1 LEQIQLYYFWAWIPF
16 VAFLVITGFVIV
28 NLIIA
33 VICDAVRVM
42 GDEKKN
48 DLTGGMSPTN
58 RSTDPAGDMS
68 PTNGSN
74 LWGMA
79 YDVDRPFGAV
89 NVESGALDR
98 VPRSALHRLQL
109 LQRQLDETVVVQ
121 EQMMSKIEL
130 LTELLT
136 KLLQDKE

>member
-1 LEQIQLYYFWAWIPF
+1 MQEIQLYYFWAWIPF
-16 VAFLVITGFVIV
+16 VAFLVITGFVVV

-42 GDEKKN
+42 GDDSKN
-48 DLTGGMSPTN
+48 DLTGGMSPMN
-58 RSTDPAGDMS
+58 RPTDLAGGIS
-68 PTNGSN
+68 PTTRTNHRGI
-74 LWGMA
+74 G
-79 YDVDRPFGAV
+79 YDIDRPFGAV
-89 NVESGALDR
+89 SIESGAVGLA
-98 VPRSALHRLQL
+98 PKSGLHQLQL

-130 LTELLT
+130 LA